1 MSPEELAGLLDM
13 ARTCSNGGDYL
24 EVGTAAGGT
33 LREMMKCFD
42 DASRPRFVVVDPMNY
57 FADQLEIVRKNLRS
71 HDLDPAQVDFRV
83 ATSVSAFTHAEDAR
97 EAYDFMLI
105 DGAHKIRYVTQDL
118 RWLRLL
124 KPGGV
129 ACIHDYNDR
138 HEGVKLSVDRF
149 LRKHPNYRREQLVGS
164 LMILRKSGSSPSK
177 EITFADRLW
186 ASALTPFLQL
196 KINLRKRL
204 ARRA

>member
-1 MSPEELAGLLDM
+1 MIPYGVSFGRIEICNQAVHTGLDGRRYLVIH
-13 ARTCSNGGDYL
+13 GDL
-24 EVGTAAGGT
+24 
-33 LREMMKCFD
+33 FD
-42 DASRPRFVVVDPMNY
+42 GVTRMHRWLSFLGD
-57 FADQLEIVRKNLRS
+57 K
-71 HDLDPAQVDFRV
+71 
-83 ATSVSAFTHAEDAR
+83 
-97 EAYDFMLI
+97 AYDFMLI

-149 LRKHPNYRREQLVGS
+149 LRKYPNYRREQLVGS
-164 LMILRKSGSSPSK
+164 LMILRKSGPSLAK
-177 EITFADRLW
+177 EVAFADSLW
-186 ASALTPFLQL
+186 ASAFAPFLQL

-204 ARRA
+204 ARSA